1 MSFKKGS
8 VALISS
14 SERLKMPESI
24 KQIPALLPPVLAL
37 VYNCT
42 QAIKS
47 TVNYIDDVSSSFSLN
62 RNPAANLGFFP
73 PCFVPETKGN
83 KKRKASE
90 V

>member
-24 KQIPALLPPVLAL
+24 KQTPALLPPVLAL

-42 QAIKS
+42 KVIKS

-62 RNPAANLGFFP
+62 HNPAANLAFFP
-73 PCFVPETKGN
+73 PCFVPVTKSN
-83 KKRKASE
+83 KKRKTSE

>member
-1 MSFKKGS
+1 MSFNKGS
-8 VALISS
+8 IALISS

-47 TVNYIDDVSSSFSLN
+47 IVDYIDDISSSFSSS
-62 RNPAANLGFFP
+62 RNPAAIYTCQLFL
-73 PCFVPETKGN
+73 
-83 KKRKASE
+83 KKKCL
-90 V
+90 